1 MTMVDW
7 LLTEQ
12 LLEIFQKA
20 AAERPNLN
28 AELLPRSP
36 LGERDVLAGA
46 GAVVRIETTDGAVLA
61 VTPRRI
67 QRVLDE
73 RGLDLVR
80 FESLVGYD
88 WITPEI
94 SAKVEMKARHWDRLY
109 LYPREGPPITL
120 DHLGQA
126 VYPLMTFLGRVVELR
141 SEKVLRHKL
150 DDDVVD
156 LLGKCLSAAAR
167 GPFLTDQELAD
178 LVGRSRETL
187 DIAAGMWPKL
197 NLAAPE
203 VLELLERVVEALL
216 ERAGRDP
223 GAWDEWIGARP
234 AKVEAVL
241 EVFRRV
247 SSGKV

>member
-1 MTMVDW
+1 
-7 LLTEQ
+7 
-12 LLEIFQKA
+12 
-20 AAERPNLN
+20 
-28 AELLPRSP
+28 
-36 LGERDVLAGA
+36 
-46 GAVVRIETTDGAVLA
+46 
-61 VTPRRI
+61 
-67 QRVLDE
+67 
-73 RGLDLVR
+73 
-80 FESLVGYD
+80 
-88 WITPEI
+88 
-94 SAKVEMKARHWDRLY
+94 
-109 LYPREGPPITL
+109 
-120 DHLGQA
+120 
-126 VYPLMTFLGRVVELR
+126 VVELR

-156 LLGKCLSAAAR
+156 LLGKCLSATAR

-223 GAWDEWIGARP
+223 GAWEEWIGARP